1 MVNKIIW
8 IDVGTH
14 FAQEYKSIFDSNLS
28 FYFNILVRLLS
39 GNILGRGQKID
50 LGNLKKI
57 ILSRSHIKKKSKDF
71 FTIFIEAN
79 PKVVFKKVYK
89 KANIVLNLA
98 LTDSDYPSL
107 SIKKLYL
114 GTGGNLSQSGT
125 LFVQKHLGYEDKY
138 VQTIA
143 VPAVI
148 FFEILEKYLSKEF
161 SDYAV
166 ILRLNCEG
174 VEDSVIYSAYKSFGE
189 KLRLI
194 CGVLKDVKELKG
206 PEAFL
211 KLEQFIEDKQINYA
225 KFASPIST
233 WHEGQTA
240 IQKLL
245 DQLDTP

>member
-28 FYFNILVRLLS
+28 FYFNIIVRLFN
-39 GNILGRGQKID
+39 GNILGRGQKIN
-50 LGNLKKI
+50 LGNLRKI
-57 ILSRSHIKKKSKDF
+57 IFSRSYIRKRSKEF

-79 PKVVFKKVYK
+79 PKVIFKKIYK
-89 KANIVLNLA
+89 KANIVFNLA

-107 SIKKLYL
+107 SVKKLYL
-114 GTGGNLSQSGT
+114 GNGGDFSQSSS
-125 LFVQKHLGYEDKY
+125 LFVQKHQGYEDKY

-143 VPAVI
+143 VPAAI
-148 FFEILEKYLSKEF
+148 FFEMLEKYLSKEF

-166 ILRLNCEG
+166 IVRLNCEG
-174 VEDSVIYSAYKSFGE
+174 VEDSVVYSAHKSFGK

-206 PEAFL
+206 PLAFL
-211 KLEQFIEDKQINYA
+211 KLEKFIADNHIKYTN
-225 KFASPIST
+225 FASPIST
-233 WHEGQTA
+233 WYEGQNA
-240 IQKLL
+240 IQELL
-245 DQLDTP
+245 DQIDTS